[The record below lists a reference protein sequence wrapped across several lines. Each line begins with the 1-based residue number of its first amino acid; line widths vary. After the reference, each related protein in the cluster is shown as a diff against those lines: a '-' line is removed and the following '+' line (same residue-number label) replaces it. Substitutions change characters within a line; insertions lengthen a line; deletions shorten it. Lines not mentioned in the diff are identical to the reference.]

1 MTSFYLYESNKHLW
15 SPKKVQ
21 CMLFSRWS
29 CAVMIITCSFPF
41 IHFRVVPRVLKIFL
55 FSNLSFWHF
64 TNPKHIEETGHIIPV
79 LPWIWGVP
87 YGGTVLHNNQVV
99 GLPCIPEVERE
110 QKGRFTWGKVT
121 YACMLSR
128 FIHVWLFVT
137 LWTVCSPPGFSVHGI
152 LQARILEWVAISCCR
167 VSSQPRDWSYVS
179 YLSCIGQVGSLPLAP
194 PGKPYKLGKIHSCLI
209 LQQFYETGVIIPT
222 LMMKQ
227 KNLRRAK
234 PFL

>member
-29 CAVMIITCSFPF
+29 CVVMIITCSFPF

-87 YGGTVLHNNQVV
+87 YGGTVLHSNQVV
-99 GLPCIPEVERE
+99 GLPCIPEAQRLCERCTIYPLPLTLSHLVR
-110 QKGRFTWGKVT
+110 QSNIKLL
-121 YACMLSR
+121 LSR
-128 FIHVWLFVT
+128 FCVVKEFLREIHT
-137 LWTVCSPPGFSVHGI
+137 
-152 LQARILEWVAISCCR
+152 ANEEISY
-167 VSSQPRDWSYVS
+167 SNF
-179 YLSCIGQVGSLPLAP
+179 
-194 PGKPYKLGKIHSCLI
+194 K
-209 LQQFYETGVIIPT
+209 
-222 LMMKQ
+222 
-227 KNLRRAK
+227 
-234 PFL
+234 